1 MEWYYVVLIVLV
13 SILLLIW
20 LSLEIFSLH
29 GYCVMKKKGK
39 EAQICYE
46 DLKKRTGI
54 DLPTNVEFLLNKK
67 RAKQMLKACFKNNP
81 FPRYR
86 IVLLYLRLKAVV
98 RLYKKENL
106 LQTGPA
112 AACLSLAAAQAEDI
126 YCMRNKQEKVESIE
140 TDVAYAG
147 LQVIRL
153 YMMAYEGSEDFRN
166 ARFASALMVDNALNG
181 SFYKYECKDHT
192 FYSAHVYYENQK
204 VKLMKALKI
213 KTLPADY
220 NLDNLKKD
228 RKEVA
233 NVVKAYNG
241 TDIEELSFECGA
253 SGCVL
258 RDRSEWD
265 KTEVGKAVNQMPLF
279 RINKVGDA
287 PKKKYGKTT
296 GKGPLSGVKVL
307 DLTHIIA
314 GPAASRV
321 LGEYG
326 ADVLLV
332 RRGKFVAQEQAML
345 ELDGWAS
352 KNSIQLDFNIP
363 EHLEKC
369 KKLIAEADVIVYSYQ
384 NHVLDK
390 FGLSKEDI
398 HKINPNIIY
407 GSLMCFSDSVWAD
420 RPGWAPL
427 AEDITGLSIRNGSR
441 KKPKNLNGVPL
452 DYIPGFILANGI
464 LDAIRLSMKEGGAY
478 DVTGS
483 LSRTAVWLHE
493 CTDIC
498 KIKGNEVNLTSS
510 ITSKKTKKL
519 WDDVLQTIPGCSVGT
534 VKFPTPATYVSY
546 FNDLKQNMKFV
557 DGNSDWV
564 K

>member
-1 MEWYYVVLIVLV
+1 
-13 SILLLIW
+13 
-20 LSLEIFSLH
+20 
-29 GYCVMKKKGK
+29 MKNKGK
-39 EAQICYE
+39 DAQICYE
-46 DLKKRTGI
+46 DLKKRTGVN
-54 DLPTNVEFLLNKK
+54 LPTKVEFLINKK
-67 RAKQMLKACFKNNP
+67 RARQMLKACFKDNP

-86 IVLLYLRLKAVV
+86 IVLMYLRLKAVV
-98 RLYKKENL
+98 RLYKKEDL

-112 AACLSLAAAQAEDI
+112 AACLSLAAAQVEDI
-126 YCMRNKQEKVESIE
+126 YCMRNKVSEVKPVE
-140 TDVAYAG
+140 TDVAYSG

-153 YMMAYEGSEDFRN
+153 YMMAYEGSDDFKQ
-166 ARFASALMVDNALNG
+166 ARFASALMVDNGLNG

-213 KTLPADY
+213 KTDPADY
-220 NLDNLKKD
+220 NMDNLKKD

-233 NVVKAYNG
+233 GVVKGYNG
-241 TDIEELSFECGA
+241 ADIEELSFECGA

-258 RDRSEWD
+258 RDRSEWNE
-265 KTEVGKAVNQMPLF
+265 TPVGKAVNEMPLF
-279 RINKVGDA
+279 RTVKVSEA
-287 PKKKYGKTT
+287 PKKDFGPTT
-296 GKGPLSGVKVL
+296 AKGPLSGIKVL

-326 ADVLLV
+326 AEVLLV
-332 RRGKFVAQEQAML
+332 RRGKFVKQEQAML

-352 KNSIQLDFNIP
+352 KNSIQLDFNDP
-363 EHLEKC
+363 KQLEKC
-369 KKLIAEADVIVYSYQ
+369 KKLIKEADVIVYSYQ

-398 HKINPNIIY
+398 HTLNPNIIY
-407 GSLMCFSDSVWAD
+407 GSLMCFSDTVWAD

-441 KKPKNLNGVPL
+441 KNPKNLNGVPL

-464 LDAIRLSMKEGGAY
+464 LNAIRLSMTEGGAY
-478 DVTGS
+478 NVTGS

-498 KIKGNEVNLTSS
+498 ENPDKNTKYTSTITCGKSEKI
-510 ITSKKTKKL
+510 
-519 WDDVLQTIPGCSVGT
+519 WDNVLQTVPGCAVGT
-534 VKFPTPATYVSY
+534 VKYPTPATYVPY
-546 FNDLKQNMKFV
+546 FEDLTQNMKFT
-557 DGNSDWV
+557 DGNTDWV

>member
-1 MEWYYVVLIVLV
+1 MEWYYILLIVVASIVLLAFLV
-13 SILLLIW
+13 
-20 LSLEIFSLH
+20 LETFYLH
-29 GYCVMKKKGK
+29 GFFAMKKKGQA
-39 EAQICYE
+39 AQICYE
-46 DLKKRTGI
+46 DLKKRTEI
-54 DLPTNVEFLLNKK
+54 NLPTKVEFLVNKK
-67 RAKQMLKACFKNNP
+67 RARQMLKACFKDNP

-86 IVLLYLRLKAVV
+86 IVLMYLRLKAVV
-98 RLYKKENL
+98 RLYKREDV

-126 YCMRNKQEKVESIE
+126 YCMRNKGSEVKPVE
-140 TDVAYAG
+140 TDVAYSG

-153 YMMAYEGSEDFRN
+153 YMMAYEGSDDFKQ
-166 ARFASALMVDNALNG
+166 ARFASALMVDNGLNG

-204 VKLMKALKI
+204 VKLMKALDI
-213 KTLPADY
+213 KTSPADY

-233 NVVKAYNG
+233 EYVKRYNG
-241 TDIEELSFECGA
+241 ADIEELSFECGA

-258 RDRSEWD
+258 RDKSEWNE
-265 KTEVGKAVNQMPLF
+265 TPVGKAVNDMPLF
-279 RINKVGDA
+279 RTEKVGKA
-287 PKKKYGKTT
+287 PKKNYGPTT
-296 GKGPLSGVKVL
+296 SKGPLSGIKVL

-332 RRGKFVAQEQAML
+332 RRGKFVKQEQAML

-352 KNSIQLDFNIP
+352 KNSIQLDFNDP
-363 EHLEKC
+363 KQLEKC
-369 KKLIAEADVIVYSYQ
+369 KQLIKEADVVVYSYQ

-390 FGLSKEDI
+390 FGLSRDDI
-398 HKINPNIIY
+398 HTLNPNIIY

-464 LDAIRLSMKEGGAY
+464 LNAIRLSLTEGGAY
-478 DVTGS
+478 NVTGS

-498 KIKGNEVNLTSS
+498 ENPDKNAKYTST
-510 ITSKKTKKL
+510 ITCGKSEKL
-519 WDDVLQTIPGCSVGT
+519 WDKVLQTVPGCAVGT
-534 VKFPTPATYVSY
+534 VKYPTPATYVPY
-546 FNDLKQNMKFV
+546 FENLTQNMKFT
-557 DGNSDWV
+557 DGNTGWS